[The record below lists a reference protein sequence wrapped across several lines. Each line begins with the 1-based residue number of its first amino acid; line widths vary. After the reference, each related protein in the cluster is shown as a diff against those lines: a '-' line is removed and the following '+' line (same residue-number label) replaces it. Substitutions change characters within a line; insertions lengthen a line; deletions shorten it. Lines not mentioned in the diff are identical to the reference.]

1 MSSGQKP
8 MDLNITYC
16 FLEDGGR
23 SHRIDVTPAFWEEL
37 MADDYRSPESKLVG
51 TGSGW
56 LLSRYR
62 MDRSPDHWEMHPEGD
77 EMLILQSGRMEI
89 LLENEP
95 GNVRSVALSAGE
107 TCLVPKGVWHT
118 QKVLEPSQLLAITF
132 GRGTEHR

>member
-1 MSSGQKP
+1 MSDILKP
-8 MDLNITYC
+8 VDLNTTYY

-23 SHRIDVTPAFWEEL
+23 SHRIEVTPAFWEEL
-37 MADDYRSPESKLVG
+37 MTDHYRSPESKRVG

-62 MDRSPDHWEMHPEGD
+62 MDQSPDHWEMHPEGD

-89 LLENEP
+89 LLEDAP
-95 GNVRSVALSAGE
+95 GKSRSVPLSAGE

-132 GRGTEHR
+132 GRGTRHR